1 MLWSA
6 SSQLMIAMRA
16 GHVMSEVERKAEFVV
31 EPQAPTE
38 RLPWHAPEF
47 MMTTETRVSNGSLTS
62 GDDIGAGFS

>member
-6 SSQLMIAMRA
+6 ASHLMIAMKA

-47 MMTTETRVSNGSLTS
+47 MMTTETQISNTAITS
-62 GDDIGAGFS
+62 GDDIGAGVS